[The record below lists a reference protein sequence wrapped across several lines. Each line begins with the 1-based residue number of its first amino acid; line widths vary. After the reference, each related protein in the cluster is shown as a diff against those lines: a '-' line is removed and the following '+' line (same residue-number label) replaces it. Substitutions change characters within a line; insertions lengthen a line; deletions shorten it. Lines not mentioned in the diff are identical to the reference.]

1 MVSLKEVRFSA
12 CCLNFSEQGAC
23 FGIPKTCFDMY
34 VVCIQNGGTV
44 HLPVGEAESKG
55 VHLLDVISASIDP
68 QMLLIGTSVN
78 IL

>member
-1 MVSLKEVRFSA
+1 
-12 CCLNFSEQGAC
+12 
-23 FGIPKTCFDMY
+23 MY